1 MLALCMQQRPR
12 RSPPVSAAVRR
23 ALLLLLLPAAA
34 HSPAAA
40 AGDPA
45 LPPIA
50 AQQSCPSLTAMEAG
64 KISPLIT
71 AADGTNYMLYLPS
84 YWSAETKEPRQPTHP
99 VLLFLH
105 GAGGVQ
111 SEGNVR
117 GISLGKMLADDGF
130 MRANSTAG
138 GSPVI
143 TAAPTVLPDGSIQS
157 GTAPWPEGFP
167 FITIMPIAAQ
177 RGWQPQFPNVA
188 GLVEMVHRDLG
199 GDPSRTYLAG
209 QSMGG
214 NGAWHLGAAYPSLFA
229 AIVPVCGYIE
239 RNVDAPP
246 KEVLEALA
254 TKPIWTFHSCVHR

>member
-1 MLALCMQQRPR
+1 
-12 RSPPVSAAVRR
+12 
-23 ALLLLLLPAAA
+23 
-34 HSPAAA
+34 
-40 AGDPA
+40 
-45 LPPIA
+45 
-50 AQQSCPSLTAMEAG
+50 MEAG

-84 YWSAETKEPRQPTHP
+84 NWSTETKKPTHP

-105 GAGGVQ
+105 GAGSVQ

-117 GISLGKMLADDGF
+117 GISLGKMLADESF
-130 MRANSTAG
+130 MRASSKTG
-138 GSPVI
+138 GSPVV
-143 TAAPTVLPDGSIQS
+143 TVLPDGSIQS
-157 GTAPWPEGFP
+157 APWSEGFP
-167 FITIMPIAAQ
+167 FITIMPVAAQ

-188 GLVEMVHRDLG
+188 GLVEMVQRELG

-239 RNVDAPP
+239 KNIDAPP
-246 KEVLEALA
+246 KEMLEALA
-254 TKPIWTFHSCVHR
+254 TKPIWAFHSCVHR